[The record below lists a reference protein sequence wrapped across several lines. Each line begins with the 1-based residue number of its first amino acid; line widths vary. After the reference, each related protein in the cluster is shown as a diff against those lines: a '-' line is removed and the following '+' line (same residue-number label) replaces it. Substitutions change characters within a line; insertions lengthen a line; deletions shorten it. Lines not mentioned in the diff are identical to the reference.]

1 MAAWPILTAMKTL
14 DASELLQIWERGVG
28 STPAL
33 AILPLLLAAC
43 PEISPERLLQLTVG
57 ERDGLL
63 LTQREWMFGSQL
75 EATAACPQCGEHL
88 EFSLTV
94 DDIRAVPALSDASAL
109 GKTAALSATL
119 GIYEV
124 EFGLPTIADTQNI
137 INLEQLLERCLIVA
151 TKANEQQAARELP
164 ATVIEAISH
173 QMAAADPQADV
184 QLALNCP
191 TCQHEWLATFD
202 IATFLWEEIHTWA
215 QRTLLEIHQLARA
228 YGWSE
233 NEILALSSSRR
244 QIYLSMIGAN

>member
-1 MAAWPILTAMKTL
+1 MKTL
-14 DASELLQIWERGVG
+14 DASELLQVWERGAG
-28 STPAL
+28 SAPAL

-43 PEISPERLLQLTVG
+43 PEIPPERLPQLTVG
-57 ERDGLL
+57 ERDALL
-63 LTQREWMFGSQL
+63 LTQREWMFGSQI
-75 EATAACPQCGEHL
+75 EATATCIQCGERL
-88 EFSLTV
+88 EFSLTI
-94 DDIRAVPALSDASAL
+94 DDIRAMPALTDASDL
-109 GKTAALSATL
+109 GQTAPLSAKMEE
-119 GIYEV
+119 YQV
-124 EFGLPTIADTQNI
+124 EFRLPTIADTQNI
-137 INLEQLLERCLIVA
+137 INLEQILERCLIVA
-151 TKANEQQAARELP
+151 SKANEHQAASELP
-164 ATVIEAISH
+164 STVIEAISH

-233 NEILALSSSRR
+233 AEILALSPARR